1 MVSAFSIG
9 QAKRSDP
16 TIKSSAPGPNAY
28 LPKLLPKQKAP

>member
-16 TIKSSAPGPNAY
+16 AIRSSAPGPNAY
-28 LPKLLPKQKAP
+28 LPKIVPK